1 MRNRKKRSKSKGF
14 TLIEVMAVIAII
26 GVLAAVLI
34 PNITGYINEARKVK
48 VVNQARKVVTAVES
62 FNVKSA
68 AKIGIDIKEEISEV
82 KSKLDG
88 FIEDADIDLLGDTI
102 TIADC
107 YNVLDTEKYKFTLDD
122 GGLLTS
128 GPEKI
133 Q

>member
-1 MRNRKKRSKSKGF
+1 MRNIKKRNKSKGF

-62 FNVKSA
+62 FNVKSIN
-68 AKIGIDIKEEISEV
+68 KIGKDGEQTISEV
-82 KSKLDG
+82 KPKLDG
-88 FIEDADIDLLGDTI
+88 FIEAEDIDLLGDKI

-107 YNVLDTEKYKFTLDD
+107 YNVLDTENYKFKLGD
-122 GGLLTS
+122 GGVLTS
-128 GPEKI
+128 GPEPI
-133 Q
+133 